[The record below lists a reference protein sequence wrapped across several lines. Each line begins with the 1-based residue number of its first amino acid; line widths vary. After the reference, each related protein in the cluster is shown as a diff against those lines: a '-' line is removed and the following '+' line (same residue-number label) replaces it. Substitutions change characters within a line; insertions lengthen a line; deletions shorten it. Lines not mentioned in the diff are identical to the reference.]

1 MAAPAGPGAAE
12 AVEAEAAGLGPRFGI
27 DGPATGIRPLGRG
40 HIHQTFLVTYGA
52 DSPGGRSPVTVV
64 HQRVNTS
71 VFPDLDTLMGNVD
84 RVTTHLGAR
93 APTARHAVRL
103 RPAADGRPY
112 VCGRGGA
119 PWRTLDFIE
128 GARTVAR
135 FDGPA
140 QATEAAATA
149 ARLVYDLADLTPAL
163 PEVIPGFHDVVGRL
177 DALAAAAAED
187 RAGRAADCRAEVDA
201 VLDRA
206 GVAHEVAAARAAGRL
221 PSRTVHNDAKA
232 ENLLFDAATGAGL
245 CLVDLDTV
253 GTGTVLFDA
262 GDLVRS
268 GAARLPEDG
277 AVAGAGTAVVDHDV
291 VESILAGYAAAGA
304 GFLTDTEIEL
314 LPQAGPLMALEA
326 AARFLT
332 DHLQGDVYFTIDGP
346 GHNLRRARNQ
356 LRLFD
361 EL

>member
-1 MAAPAGPGAAE
+1 MFADVETLMANLVRVTAHLAAR
-12 AVEAEAAGLGPRFGI
+12 GRGPR
-27 DGPATGIRPLGRG
+27 
-40 HIHQTFLVTYGA
+40 
-52 DSPGGRSPVTVV
+52 
-64 HQRVNTS
+64 
-71 VFPDLDTLMGNVD
+71 
-84 RVTTHLGAR
+84 
-93 APTARHAVRL
+93 HALRL

-112 VCGRGGA
+112 ALDPAGG

-149 ARLVYDLADLTPAL
+149 ATLVADLADLTPAL
-163 PEVIPGFHDVVGRL
+163 PEVIPRFHDVVRRL
-177 DALAAAAAED
+177 EALAEAAEAD
-187 RAGRAADCRAEVDA
+187 AAGRAAECRADVDA
-201 VLDRA
+201 VLARA
-206 GVAHEVAAARAAGRL
+206 GVAYQVAAARAAGRL
-221 PSRTVHNDAKA
+221 PARTVHNDAKA
-232 ENLLFDAATGAGL
+232 ENLLFDEATGAGL

-253 GTGTVLFDA
+253 GTGTVLFDV

-277 AVAGAGTAVVDHDV
+277 SVAGADGVVDHEV
-291 VESILAGYAAAGA
+291 AAAILAGYTRAGA
-304 GFLTDTEIEL
+304 GFLTADEVDL
-314 LPQAGPLMALEA
+314 LPLAGPLMTLES

-332 DHLQGDVYFTIDGP
+332 DHLQGDVYFRIEGP

-361 EL
+361 ELAPA